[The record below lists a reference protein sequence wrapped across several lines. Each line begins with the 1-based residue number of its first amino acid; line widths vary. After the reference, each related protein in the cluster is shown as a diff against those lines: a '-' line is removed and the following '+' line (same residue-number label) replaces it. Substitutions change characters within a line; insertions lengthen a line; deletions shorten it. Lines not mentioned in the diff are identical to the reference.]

1 MANTS
6 GICSFFKIATNYL
19 SFNYYDIYVKLLNIR
34 CVKEILASKT
44 GDSVAALQLLAVIKR
59 VV

>member
-1 MANTS
+1 MAKTS
-6 GICSFFKIATNYL
+6 GICSFFKIATNL
-19 SFNYYDIYVKLLNIR
+19 SFDYYDIYVKLLNTR

-44 GDSVAALQLLAVIKR
+44 GDSVVALQLLAVIKR